1 MFIAKMEALKLQAT
15 AVTAKMQQQLRGNE
29 TVVSVTQKAL
39 SLYAE
44 FEDIADPYTFHVLS
58 QIRAY
63 ATAKLDLIAA
73 ETSATEDQSSPPS
86 SPETSATEDQSSPPS
101 SPPGGRVTSTS
112 DLAAS
117 VPNQGDVVLPEFDN
131 AEEGT
136 TEGLIL
142 TVNPTRTIA
151 APNTGSDIDMDM
163 DDEIATHN

>member
-86 SPETSATEDQSSPPS
+86 SP
-101 SPPGGRVTSTS
+101 PGGRVTSTS